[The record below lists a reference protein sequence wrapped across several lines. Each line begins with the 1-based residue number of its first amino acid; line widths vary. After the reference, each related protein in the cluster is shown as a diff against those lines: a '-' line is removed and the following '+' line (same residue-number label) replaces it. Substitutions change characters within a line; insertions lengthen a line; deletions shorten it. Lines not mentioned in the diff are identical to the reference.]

1 MSPGEEAPG
10 PGEGVRRRKLP
21 GCPLANIQE
30 IGVPVFLAPPRK
42 GHPVDMIRPSARS
55 RGGPEAGCSPCAPTM
70 ASPLLAPALSMSLP
84 HDTVVLPLLVLD
96 DLHGPHDQMAVQN
109 IETLEYVMIITE
121 ANN

>member
-1 MSPGEEAPG
+1 MESSPNR
-10 PGEGVRRRKLP
+10 VT
-21 GCPLANIQE
+21 CT
-30 IGVPVFLAPPRK
+30 
-42 GHPVDMIRPSARS
+42 PSS
-55 RGGPEAGCSPCAPTM
+55 LS
-70 ASPLLAPALSMSLP
+70 PALSMSLP

>member
-1 MSPGEEAPG
+1 
-10 PGEGVRRRKLP
+10 
-21 GCPLANIQE
+21 
-30 IGVPVFLAPPRK
+30 
-42 GHPVDMIRPSARS
+42 
-55 RGGPEAGCSPCAPTM
+55 M